1 MEPERARR
9 RDPTEAVLSLQV
21 IGEIAAALHA
31 TCDLAPFRVDAAP
44 VYRVRFTPP
53 GKAPVQLTLWPSLAR
68 ADVAAGDC
76 AVVFK
81 GIDRVLVY
89 PGIEVVFQRSGQRGF
104 LTVHRGGR
112 VATAS

>member
-1 MEPERARR
+1 MDATTSAALSEEVIAAISAALAGQCERA
-9 RDPTEAVLSLQV
+9 PFAVQ
-21 IGEIAAALHA
+21 G
-31 TCDLAPFRVDAAP
+31 AP
-44 VYRVRFTPP
+44 VYRVSFTPP

-68 ADVAAGDC
+68 ADVLAGDC

-89 PGIEVVFQRSGQRGF
+89 PGIEVVFQRSGKRGF